1 MRLFKREFIPN
12 FERELN
18 DNAMKGT
25 IPSNIAEQDIIQKE
39 QQETTSVSISQI
51 LIAIACLVFFP
62 LLYLIG
68 STIVSFF
75 QHS

>member
-1 MRLFKREFIPN
+1 
-12 FERELN
+12 
-18 DNAMKGT
+18 MKNPTSASVPTKDT
-25 IPSNIAEQDIIQKE
+25 IRKEKQKD
-39 QQETTSVSISQI
+39 TSISISQI